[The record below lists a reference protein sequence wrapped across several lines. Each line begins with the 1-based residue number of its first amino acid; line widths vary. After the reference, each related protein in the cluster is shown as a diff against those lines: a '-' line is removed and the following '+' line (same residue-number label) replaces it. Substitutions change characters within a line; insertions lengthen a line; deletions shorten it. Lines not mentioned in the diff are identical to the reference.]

1 MEITLPHEQL
11 LKALELTSRISSRN
25 STLPVL
31 QCVLIEAKGSKIT
44 IKATNL
50 EINISTSIE
59 GEVTEEGIV
68 AVPAQTFLQSVQ
80 LIAQKEIT
88 LRTEDTV
95 LQLETSHSNTSIKT
109 FAVDEFPTIHKL
121 EGAELKISSSS
132 FAYGIKSVAFAASQT
147 SIKPEL
153 GSVFVQQKKEHSLT
167 FVATDSFRL
176 MEKTVS
182 QKNLILDQSFMIPNK
197 NALELAKVCEVEE
210 EDPQLIVTDNQCAL
224 LFPDGTYISS
234 RLVTGSFPDYEQI
247 IPKEYASH
255 VVVLK
260 EDVLRAFKKTSI
272 FLNKFRQV
280 SVTITNKNLTI
291 AANNNDLGHTTDTIK
306 ASVEGEE
313 MTLNFNQQY
322 VMDPLSHIQDDS
334 IKLSFAGIGRAVVMQ
349 GSNDKSL
356 RYLVMPMNK

>member
-1 MEITLPHEQL
+1 MEISLPHEQL
-11 LKALELTSRISSRN
+11 LKALELTSRISAKN

-31 QCVLIEAKGSKIT
+31 QCVLIEVVKNKIT
-44 IKATNL
+44 LKATNL
-50 EINISTSIE
+50 EINISIPIE
-59 GEVTEEGIV
+59 GEIVEEGVV
-68 AVPAQTFLQSVQ
+68 AVPTQTFLQSVQ
-80 LIAQKEIT
+80 LLTQKEVT
-88 LRTEDTV
+88 LRVEENV
-95 LQLETSHSNTSIKT
+95 LQLETTHSNTSIKM
-109 FAVDEFPTIHKL
+109 FATDEFPTIHRIEGEKL
-121 EGAELKISSSS
+121 KVSTNT

-182 QKNLILDQSFMIPNK
+182 QKNLVLDQSFMIPNK
-197 NALELAKVCEVEE
+197 NALELARVCEVLS
-210 EDPQLIVTDNQCAL
+210 EDPELIITENQCAL
-224 LFPDGTYISS
+224 LFPNGTYISS

-255 VVVLK
+255 VIVLK
-260 EDVLRAFKKTSI
+260 EDLLRAFKKTSI

-291 AANNNDLGHTTDTIK
+291 AANNNDLGHTTDTVP

-334 IKLSFAGIGRAVVMQ
+334 VKLSFAGIGRAVVMQ
-349 GSNDKSL
+349 GSSDKSL